1 MVFSCSKNDERFS
14 DVDILFTTL
23 KKGNIYKD
31 LDSKHVIGEFPAY
44 VSVPASKKFVS
55 HNNSPDS
62 VFYEITYTKYTGWV
76 KGQVLT
82 AKPKN
87 KRIKDRLIKNKKI
100 KKLIKQELIS
110 SDSSLIT
117 KKTSSNLNKKKDF
130 IDWEKE
136 IENSKTKKY
145 FVQAGSFKDL
155 SLANSLKKKL
165 SDLGI
170 ENTFISK
177 PILIENTTW
186 YRVYID
192 VFDNYKS
199 ALESSKAFSKKHSI
213 NTSVG
218 LENQNINRKS
228 KTPEQTKVK
237 NNLILDYYTLQLN
250 AVENLTMAKL
260 LVDKYEVMGL
270 ETEIIATK
278 VSSKTRY
285 RVRYGKFDRIAK
297 AQTAAKLLKD
307 KYNLDS
313 WADNVYK

>member
-1 MVFSCSKNDERFS
+1 MVFGCGKNDETFS

-31 LDSKHVIGEFPAY
+31 LDSKYVIGEFPAY

-55 HNNSPDS
+55 HNNSLDS
-62 VFYEITYTKYTGWV
+62 VFYEITYKKYTGWV

-82 AKPKN
+82 TKSKN
-87 KRIKDRLIKNKKI
+87 KRIKNRLIKNKKI

-110 SDSSLIT
+110 SDSLLIP
-117 KKTSSNLNKKKDF
+117 KKINPNLNKKKNF
-130 IDWEKE
+130 ITREKE
-136 IENSKTKKY
+136 IANSKTKKY

-155 SLANSLKKKL
+155 SLANSLKEKL
-165 SDLGI
+165 YDLGI

-177 PILIENTTW
+177 PILIKNTTW

-218 LENQNINRKS
+218 LENWNINRKS
-228 KTPEQTKVK
+228 KIPEQTKVK
-237 NNLILDYYTLQLN
+237 KNLILDYYTLQLN
-250 AVENLTMAKL
+250 SVEDLTMAKL

-270 ETEIIATK
+270 ETEIITTK
-278 VSSKTRY
+278 ILRKTRY
-285 RVRYGKFDRIAK
+285 RVRYGKFDRMAK

-307 KYNLDS
+307 EYNLDS